1 MMRHPGSMSALRTL
15 CGWILLVT
23 AAIPLRSSFA
33 EEMVSIESV
42 NGTTYTGSL
51 SEVTAEHVIVAGKS
65 TETIPIADVIRI
77 DWPER
82 RVASLSGQDLVLL
95 ANGDRLVMDP
105 VQTDNEILRAKWRE
119 FPGLP
124 LSSIPLEMVQGI
136 AWKLPQDRVSRS
148 GVITR
153 LLNYSAKTDLLTLR
167 NGNSVAGEFLGFN
180 VDTLKLETAAGPLD
194 IDLKSLN
201 SLSFN
206 PELIAFPKS
215 QGVRLIV
222 TLIDG
227 SRFTATQFQY
237 LADAGMQF
245 TMAFGGQAT
254 FALDRIAA
262 MQVVGGRAVY
272 LSDLK
277 PRDYTFTPYLSLRW
291 PLRTDR
297 NATGESLRVGG
308 REYAKGLG
316 THSQAEITYALD
328 GNYSQFQ
335 AVVGIDDHAGRGG
348 NAIAEVLVDE
358 KLVWTSDPLTS
369 GGPPQRIDSI
379 DLSGAQALT
388 LRVLFGQRGD
398 VQDHVDWCDALL
410 VKQPK

>member
-1 MMRHPGSMSALRTL
+1 MMHQSGFMYAVRTL
-15 CGWILLVT
+15 LGWILISA
-23 AAIPLRSSFA
+23 AAIPIRA
-33 EEMVSIESV
+33 DVAKETVAVESV
-42 NGTTYTGSL
+42 GGTTYVGSL
-51 SEVTAEHVIVAGKS
+51 DEVTTEHVIVAGK
-65 TETIPIADVIRI
+65 TRETIPLTDVIRI

-82 RVASLSGQDLVLL
+82 RVESLSGQDLVLL
-95 ANGDRLVMDP
+95 ANGDRLVANP
-105 VQTDNEILRAKWRE
+105 VQTDNDILRAKWRR

-124 LSSIPLEMVQGI
+124 LYSVPLEMVQGI

-153 LLNYSAKTDLLTLR
+153 LLNYSTKTDLLTLR
-167 NGNSVAGEFLGFN
+167 NGNSVAGEFLGF
-180 VDTLKLETAAGPLD
+180 DLDSLKLETAAGPLD
-194 IDLKSLN
+194 IELASLN
-201 SLSFN
+201 YFSFN

-215 QGVRLIV
+215 QGVRMIV

-227 SRFTATQFQY
+227 SRFTATQFQ
-237 LADAGMQF
+237 LQADAGMQF

-254 FALDRIAA
+254 FALDRITS

-291 PLRTDR
+291 PLRSDR
-297 NATGESLRVGG
+297 NVTSESLRLGG

-316 THSQAEITYALD
+316 THSQSKITYALD

-358 KLVWTSDPLTS
+358 KSVWTSAPLTS
-369 GGPPQRIDSI
+369 GGPPQRIKSI
-379 DLSGAQALT
+379 DVSGAQALT
-388 LRVLFGQRGD
+388 LHVQFGQRGD

-410 VKQPK
+410 VKQLK